1 MNTASPNRARF
12 GVLIKLTL
20 LAAVLVAA
28 SRAGTW
34 VIGELDFFLTPG
46 KEPYVHRAIMTVVV
60 VYVLLMTLPFVPGIE
75 LGLVLMVMFGAKIVP
90 LVYLATILALLLA
103 FLMGR
108 FVPHQFVL
116 ELLAAL
122 RLRRAQKL
130 LTRIEP
136 LTSDERLEFLLQ
148 RASTR
153 WVPFLLK
160 HRHLA
165 IAVALNLPG
174 NAIIGGGGG
183 IGLAAGF
190 SRLISLPAYVLTV
203 SLAIAPLP
211 LMVWLTGG

>member
-90 LVYLATILALLLA
+90 LVYLATVLALVLA
-103 FLMGR
+103 FVMGR
-108 FVPHQFVL
+108 FVPHRFVG
-116 ELLAAL
+116 ELLGAL
-122 RLRRAQKL
+122 RLRRAREL
-130 LTRIEP
+130 LARVEH
-136 LTSDERLEFLLQ
+136 LGQGERLKFLIE
-148 RASTR
+148 RADSR
-153 WVPFLLK
+153 WVPFLLR

-165 IAVALNLPG
+165 IAAALNLPG

-190 SRLISLPAYVLTV
+190 SRLVSLPVYVLTV
-203 SLAIAPLP
+203 GLAVAPLP
-211 LMVWLTGG
+211 LAVWVTGG

>member
-90 LVYLATILALLLA
+90 LVYLATVLALALA

-108 FVPHQFVL
+108 FVPHRFVV
-116 ELLAAL
+116 ELLGAL